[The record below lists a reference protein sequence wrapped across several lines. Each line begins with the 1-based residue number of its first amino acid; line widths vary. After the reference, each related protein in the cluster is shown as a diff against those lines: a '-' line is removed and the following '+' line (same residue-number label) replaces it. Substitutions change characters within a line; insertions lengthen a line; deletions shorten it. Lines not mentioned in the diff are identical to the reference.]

1 VPTCRP
7 CRTRLLC
14 RCALTSQAGLHTPPH
29 TPSPP
34 CPALLFPSVL
44 PQVFGSAFFQLSS
57 SATAALT
64 WGLAHDSAGA
74 PAAYPAQDLALLLP
88 SLAPTRECGGSSSQ
102 PATNDASLLNL
113 LGEPLPFSLP
123 LHCPSP
129 RGGVLCCSGSSAR
142 PQPANLLIPSCTPV
156 PSVQNLLS
164 TAASSWRQ
172 LATTRRCWPPR
183 GAAGHHEALLATT
196 RRSWPPRGAAG
207 HHEALLATTRRC
219 WPPPRQACRFC
230 PSTTLPTLRLRSTPS
245 RPWPTRCAAKS
256 PTPLMPAPPSPSRLA
271 LSHR

>member
-1 VPTCRP
+1 MSRHSRWGTPAGRRCVPTCRP

-14 RCALTSQAGLHTPPH
+14 RCALPSQAGLHTPPH

-34 CPALLFPSVL
+34 CPAVVFPSTL

-64 WGLAHDSAGA
+64 WGLTHDSAGA
-74 PAAYPAQDLALLLP
+74 PAAYLAQGLALLLP
-88 SLAPTRECGGSSSQ
+88 TLAPTRECGSSSSK

-113 LGEPLPFSLP
+113 LGEPPPFSLP

-129 RGGVLCCSGSSAR
+129 HGGVLCCSGSSAL
-142 PQPANLLIPSCTPV
+142 PQPPNLLIQPSTHPPLH

-164 TAASSWRQ
+164 TPASSWRQ
-172 LATTRRCWPPR
+172 L
-183 GAAGHHEALLATT
+183 G
-196 RRSWPPRGAAG
+196 
-207 HHEALLATTRRC
+207 TTRRC
-219 WPPPRQACRFC
+219 WPPPRQAYRFC
-230 PSTTLPTLRLRSTPS
+230 PSRALPTLRLRSTPS
-245 RPWPTRCAAKS
+245 GPWPTRCAAKS

-271 LSHR
+271 HSHR